1 MKLKDIAESLS
12 VEKAIIVLSMILAVY
27 IVWLISG
34 EEQLHAEL

>member
-1 MKLKDIAESLS
+1 MKLANIIESLPI
-12 VEKAIIVLSMILAVY
+12 EKAVIILSMVLAVY

>member
-1 MKLKDIAESLS
+1 MKLKDIIEILPI
-12 VEKAIIVLSMILAVY
+12 EKAIIVLSMVLAVY